1 MKENPFIK
9 QFIEEN
15 REKIVKKQF
24 EYLEDRQFIKVF
36 IGANEVLSSLQKSS
50 RLIYE
55 YLFKTLQS
63 SASYNQTEIEVS
75 FRGYRAFCRQNKL
88 KPIAEVTFYR
98 SRKELIE
105 KGVIAEADEQ
115 GFYFFNINYFFN
127 GDRFFV
133 IHEFIRKNPSAVAGK
148 KSEPVVK
155 EIADKK
161 EAVVVPEKESSSDD
175 DFERVLEEARRNK
188 KKSALAI

>member
-115 GFYFFNINYFFN
+115 GFYFFNLNYFFN

-133 IHEFIRKNPSAVAGK
+133 IHEFIRKNPSAVQVK
-148 KSEPVVK
+148 KNEP
-155 EIADKK
+155 EKK
-161 EAVVVPEKESSSDD
+161 EMPVPLKESSEQD
-175 DFERVLEEARRNK
+175 DFEKILEEARRNK